1 MTRSIRVT
9 CVHMSVLNQLINEVQ
24 SCPPHW
30 VHPKIR
36 QESKTYTSFRFKTPT
51 DTGLDGEKLLLA
63 RMMTHDD
70 RHEKEEKKRVGVF
83 GGLGAACWLE
93 TSRCAPPDTTGAS
106 LQREGLT
113 RIRGIGSYAGNKYA
127 SFALSSLTFSTL
139 DAA

>member
-1 MTRSIRVT
+1 
-9 CVHMSVLNQLINEVQ
+9 MSVLNQLNQVQ

-51 DTGLDGEKLLLA
+51 DTGLDGERLLLA

-70 RHEKEEKKRVGVF
+70 RHEKEEKKRVGVL
-83 GGLGAACWLE
+83 GGLGLLVGLKRPAAPHP
-93 TSRCAPPDTTGAS
+93 RDTTGAS